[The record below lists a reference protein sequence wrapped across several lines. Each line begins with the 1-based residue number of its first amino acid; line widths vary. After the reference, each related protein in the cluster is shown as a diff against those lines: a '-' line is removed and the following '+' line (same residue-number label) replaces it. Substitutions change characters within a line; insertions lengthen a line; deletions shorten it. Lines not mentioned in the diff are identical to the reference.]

1 MLTSTSWLTHKS
13 LKHHVTRSSLLAL
26 LACCTQQPSLAE
38 DPGTLQSRLEQIETQ
53 NEQLRQEL
61 SDLRERDELLAT
73 QISSSR
79 VIAEGEQAATGGE
92 DPKAFSAKWNNG
104 FEAAT
109 KDKRFKYHVGGRVQF
124 DTVFLAGDSQAFN
137 GTGPFT
143 DQDAIGFRRA
153 RLRADGT
160 MYETIDWCAEFDFVN
175 SVNDNLPSPPAE
187 TTIIG
192 VPAPTDL
199 WVTFRELPVVGNLRI
214 GDVKEPI
221 GFEHLTSSRYLDFM
235 ERSYN
240 QDIFYGAY
248 NNGFTPGVV
257 VYDTWA
263 DEQGTW
269 STGFFKNNTNVFG
282 LGIGDGEYAWTSR
295 VTALL
300 WYEDEGRYLTHIGAS
315 GSLRDPNNGQTQY
328 RARGSLRNGL
338 GGMNPTFATTGQFL
352 ANDIQYGGLEF
363 VHQMDSLL
371 FQAEYTGA
379 WNHNA
384 VGNGTTAPAAA
395 ELGTVYFY
403 GWYAEALYFLTGEH
417 REYEKKQGVF
427 GRVSPA
433 ENFGENG
440 GMGGF
445 QLGARYNQLCLVD
458 SGLNGGRL
466 QDITLGLNWFLNPNM
481 KIQSNY
487 THTIRDSI
495 ATPDGSSYDGFGMR
509 LAWDF

>member
-1 MLTSTSWLTHKS
+1 MSCAARRLTTIQSDCSSARKKALRRAHGNCVTARDARAGD
-13 LKHHVTRSSLLAL
+13 LKPADFGSNERA
-26 LACCTQQPSLAE
+26 AP
-38 DPGTLQSRLEQIETQ
+38 IEAQ

-61 SDLRERDELLAT
+61 NELRERDDLLAT

-79 VIAEGEQAATGGE
+79 VISEGQQAAVAE

-143 DQDAIGFRRA
+143 DQDAVGFRRA

-175 SVNDNLPSPPAE
+175 SVNDNLPSPPSE

-199 WVTFRELPVVGNLRI
+199 WVTFREVPVVGNVRV

-263 DEQGTW
+263 DELGTW
-269 STGFFKNNTNVFG
+269 STGFFKNNTKICNKF
-282 LGIGDGEYAWTSR
+282 
-295 VTALL
+295 
-300 WYEDEGRYLTHIGAS
+300 
-315 GSLRDPNNGQTQY
+315 
-328 RARGSLRNGL
+328 
-338 GGMNPTFATTGQFL
+338 FF
-352 ANDIQYGGLEF
+352 NDLFNFII
-363 VHQMDSLL
+363 VCLL
-371 FQAEYTGA
+371 FY
-379 WNHNA
+379 
-384 VGNGTTAPAAA
+384 VCI
-395 ELGTVYFY
+395 
-403 GWYAEALYFLTGEH
+403 
-417 REYEKKQGVF
+417 
-427 GRVSPA
+427 
-433 ENFGENG
+433 
-440 GMGGF
+440 
-445 QLGARYNQLCLVD
+445 YN
-458 SGLNGGRL
+458 
-466 QDITLGLNWFLNPNM
+466 
-481 KIQSNY
+481 
-487 THTIRDSI
+487 
-495 ATPDGSSYDGFGMR
+495 
-509 LAWDF
+509 

>member
-1 MLTSTSWLTHKS
+1 MLTFSSVLTRQR
-13 LKHHVTRSSLLAL
+13 VNTRLACSSLMTL
-26 LACCTQQPSLAE
+26 LACCTGPFILAE
-38 DPGTLQSRLEQIETQ
+38 DPASLQSRLEQIEAQ

-61 SDLRERDELLAT
+61 NELRERDELLAT

-79 VIAEGEQAATGGE
+79 VISEGQQAAVAE

-143 DQDAIGFRRA
+143 DQDAVGFRRA

-175 SVNDNLPSPPAE
+175 SVNDNLPSPPSE

-199 WVTFRELPVVGNLRI
+199 WVTFREVPVVGNVRV

-263 DEQGTW
+263 DELGTW

-300 WYEDEGRYLTHIGAS
+300 WYEDEGRYLTHVGVS

-433 ENFGENG
+433 ENLGENG

-445 QLGARYNQLCLVD
+445 QVGARYNQLCLVD

-481 KIQSNY
+481 KIQTNY
-487 THTIRDSI
+487 THTLRDSI
-495 ATPDGSSYDGFGMR
+495 ATPDGSSYDGVGMR